1 MRRLRYRDFV
11 LSAFSGASSGL
22 FGFVARSV
30 FGPGSGASLGLFGF
44 VARFEFGP
52 ESGIVRSGLFG
63 CAGGR
68 AGRAPHG

>member
-11 LSAFSGASSGL
+11 LSTF
-22 FGFVARSV
+22 
-30 FGPGSGASLGLFGF
+30 SGASLGLFGF